1 MIGPMRLP
9 LINWMAPPA
18 DAPRAPFLRLST
30 LWIQITGTWC
40 NLECVHCIR
49 AAGSAADGG
58 HAQGVLRGRPLYH
71 PACMTC
77 VQTGMTCKH
86 G

>member
-40 NLECVHCIR
+40 NLECVHCIENLPSKER
-49 AAGSAADGG
+49 S
-58 HAQGVLRGRPLYH
+58 RG
-71 PACMTC
+71 
-77 VQTGMTCKH
+77 KF
-86 G
+86 